1 MVGASPARL
10 SLAFSFLAIAIVIFR
25 EIILAMNQED
35 KQKQINIAKA
45 MLRRFQRSLQDGSA
59 TAEQVEAAK
68 KRIDELEN
76 FSVTGFQKVLEKEH
90 RAALRVEQA
99 GSSRFEPMSDYPPE
113 VQALIEK
120 LIGERDE
127 VHAKKAIICN
137 ALHKVPNTTICADE
151 VRAILKYRNEW
162 KALNAKVRFVQQ
174 FGQLPP
180 EEETVDLSKNTTLDE
195 TGFEKAQNVKE
206 LWALRQDIENRRSV
220 LSKSRKSLNGV
231 ADLAKV
237 AHYKQK
243 VALLEWELR
252 IMSAVFE
259 ARK

>member
-1 MVGASPARL
+1 
-10 SLAFSFLAIAIVIFR
+10 
-25 EIILAMNQED
+25 MNKED

-45 MLRRFQRSLQDGSA
+45 MLRRAERGLQDGTA
-59 TAEQVEAAK
+59 TKEQVEAATLK
-68 KRIDELEN
+68 LQELQGFNVEK
-76 FSVTGFQKVLEKEH
+76 FQKVVDKEH

-99 GSSRFEPMSDYPPE
+99 GSGRFEPMSDYPPE
-113 VQALIEK
+113 VQTLIEK
-120 LIGERDE
+120 LIKERDE
-127 VHAKKAIICN
+127 VHAKKSTLCN
-137 ALHKVPNTTICADE
+137 KLHTIPKDVVCADE

-180 EEETVDLSKNTTLDE
+180 EEETVDLSKNITLDE

-220 LSKSRKSLNGV
+220 LSKARKSLTSV
-231 ADLAKV
+231 ADLAKQ

-252 IMSAVFE
+252 IMTAVFE

>member
-1 MVGASPARL
+1 
-10 SLAFSFLAIAIVIFR
+10 
-25 EIILAMNQED
+25 MNQED
-35 KQKQINIAKA
+35 KQNQINIAKA
-45 MLRRFQRSLQDGSA
+45 MLRRAERGFQDGIV
-59 TAEQVEAAK
+59 TKEQVEAATLK
-68 KRIDELEN
+68 FQELQGFNVEK
-76 FSVTGFQKVLEKEH
+76 FQKVLDKEH

-99 GSSRFEPMSDYPPE
+99 GSIRFEPMSDYPKE
-113 VQALIEK
+113 VQELIEK

-127 VHAKKAIICN
+127 VHAKKSTLCN
-137 ALHKVPNTTICADE
+137 KLHTIPKDVVCADE

-180 EEETVDLSKNTTLDE
+180 EEEQAADLSKNTMLDE

-206 LWALRQDIENRRSV
+206 LWALRQDVENKRSV
-220 LSKSRKSLNGV
+220 LSKARKSLNGV
-231 ADLAKV
+231 VDLAKV

-252 IMSAVFE
+252 IMTAVFE